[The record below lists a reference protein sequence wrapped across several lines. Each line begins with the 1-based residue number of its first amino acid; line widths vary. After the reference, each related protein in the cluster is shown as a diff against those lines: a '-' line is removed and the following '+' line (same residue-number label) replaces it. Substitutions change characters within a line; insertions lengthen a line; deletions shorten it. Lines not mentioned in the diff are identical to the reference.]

1 MAESVSAR
9 VPRCTFLLGRVRVRV
24 RVRVREGAE
33 EDSVAEE
40 EEGGAG
46 ACYGTDGDA

>member
-9 VPRCTFLLGRVRVRV
+9 EPRCTFLLGRVRVRV
-24 RVRVREGAE
+24 REGAE
-33 EDSVAEE
+33 ERREEDSAAEE
-40 EEGGAG
+40 EEGG